1 MIEYVEE
8 RLNIE
13 FDWRLVPLAD
23 LAQQLALIIAAGG
36 DMPDLFTATPQ
47 GITAQEMAQ
56 KGVVIP
62 FQEMIDAGRM
72 PLVKAKLAKPEYRGF
87 LNEISH
93 EGQIINLNT
102 VTLKGPRQLKW
113 VHYIRSDWYPE
124 LGITED
130 PNTVDDFADYL
141 RAVVSGDPNGNGKA
155 DEIGW
160 TNFMSAGFPRM
171 WLTSF
176 GINTFNH
183 FPWTDINYGVEAGSE
198 VYFAPTSDRYR
209 AMIDWIGTM
218 YREGLFDPDIFNV
231 DSPKFN
237 TRAVENTVGAINNW
251 PVNGANLI
259 GQLRQ
264 IDPDALYHI
273 LPDPTSSVWDGSD
286 RVYSTWGTAF
296 FTTYLAKAG
305 KNIDAAVRAVD
316 YMLGDTEFPITRE
329 MGIEGVHYEVADGLY
344 KVIGT
349 CEHCGNR
356 PYAELASSE
365 RMTALGSPLGRL
377 PGGGSQHH
385 GLAAD
390 RYRTAV
396 RGFSRVREAGPR
408 QRLGPRR
415 AHRLVAEPGRPGGR
429 QHRSEGIRRLRRGD
443 DREVHHR
450 PGTDERLGRL
460 RGTGQPHRRRAD
472 RSRAG
477 REPGALRPQGE
488 GHLLTGRPSSHRF
501 PTTRGGAARSSPLVI
516 AAQPPRTAAPT
527 GRSAVNV
534 IHVDIDDPIGTISA
548 HLYGCLFSSCPYG
561 MVEASSPDPQ
571 RRAASAP
578 I

>member
-1 MIEYVEE
+1 
-8 RLNIE
+8 
-13 FDWRLVPLAD
+13 
-23 LAQQLALIIAAGG
+23 
-36 DMPDLFTATPQ
+36 
-47 GITAQEMAQ
+47 
-56 KGVVIP
+56 
-62 FQEMIDAGRM
+62 M

-130 PNTVDDFADYL
+130 PKTVDDFADFL

-237 TRAVENTVGAINNW
+237 TKAVENTVGAINNW

-329 MGIEGVHYEVADGLY
+329 MGIEGVHYEVQDGLY
-344 KVIGT
+344 QVIGI
-349 CEHCGNR
+349 CEHCGKPAVCRAGLERAHDR
-356 PYAELASSE
+356 PGITPGPPA
-365 RMTALGSPLGRL
+365 GRGL
-377 PGGGSQHH
+377 QHH

-390 RYRTAV
+390 RHRTAV
-396 RGFSRVREAGPR
+396 RRLPRIREAGPR

-415 AHRLVAEPGRPGGR
+415 AHRLVAEPGRQGGR
-429 QHRSEGIRRLRRGD
+429 RRRPRRRSGD
-443 DREVHHR
+443 YVAEM
-450 PGTDERLGRL
+450 TAKFI
-460 RGTGQPHRRRAD
+460 TGQEPMSAWDDYVAQVQQYRRPAD

-488 GHLLTGRPSSHRF
+488 GHLLTGSSSHRF
-501 PTTRGGAARSSPLVI
+501 VTSGEERHA
-516 AAQPPRTAAPT
+516 PPRSLIPARPPEP
-527 GRSAVNV
+527 GE
-534 IHVDIDDPIGTISA
+534 P
-548 HLYGCLFSSCPYG
+548 L
-561 MVEASSPDPQ
+561 
-571 RRAASAP
+571 
-578 I
+578 